1 MPHLIGIR
9 GLDKCLLGYKRHRTG
24 KQQQVAIAAGIAD
37 IMAWLRNKR
46 RRRHLILHFDEKSAP
61 IGALFVVQAAVHTA
75 WNKQP
80 SRCVR

>member
-9 GLDKCLLGYKRHRTG
+9 GLDKYLLGHSAAAPTS
-24 KQQQVAIAAGIAD
+24 KQQVTIAAGIAD
-37 IMAWLRNKR
+37 IMTWLKNKR
-46 RRRHLILHFDEKSAP
+46 RRRYLTLHFNEKSAP
-61 IGALFVVQAAVHTA
+61 VGALFVVQAAVYTA